1 MTILYIVRHFD
12 VVLSRCILY
21 LQKNAYLGHLDIKV
35 LELLWTKL
43 IKIFRKN
50 TIYIL
55 LTSKINKIQKK
66 KIILQILL
74 ISRSPSL
81 VILPY
86 HLKKLATILKALRFK
101 NNTNLKGR
109 FFVHS
114 LVKKHRKIYSHH
126 FNVENKLRNTLL
138 HGMHTIMKD
147 YMQNYNDLFWVTIFY
162 TRIY

>member
-86 HLKKLATILKALRFK
+86 HLKKLATILNALRFK
-101 NNTNLKGR
+101 YNTNLKGR

>member
-1 MTILYIVRHFD
+1 MELLVFDGKFLWPFYILSD
-12 VVLSRCILY
+12 TLMLSCPDAFCICK
-21 LQKNAYLGHLDIKV
+21 KNAYLGHLDIKV

-66 KIILQILL
+66 IILQILL
-74 ISRSPSL
+74 KSRSHTL

-101 NNTNLKGR
+101 YNTNLKGR
-109 FFVHS
+109 FFC
-114 LVKKHRKIYSHH
+114 
-126 FNVENKLRNTLL
+126 
-138 HGMHTIMKD
+138 
-147 YMQNYNDLFWVTIFY
+147 LFPCEETPKNIFSSFQ
-162 TRIY
+162 

>member
-101 NNTNLKGR
+101 CNTNLKGR
-109 FFVHS
+109 FFCS
-114 LVKKHRKIYSHH
+114 FPCEETPK
-126 FNVENKLRNTLL
+126 N
-138 HGMHTIMKD
+138 
-147 YMQNYNDLFWVTIFY
+147 IFSSFQ
-162 TRIY
+162 

>member
-74 ISRSPSL
+74 ISRSPL

-86 HLKKLATILKALRFK
+86 HLKKLATILKPLRFK
-101 NNTNLKGR
+101 YNTNLKGR

-114 LVKKHRKIYSHH
+114 LVKKHRKIFSS
-126 FNVENKLRNTLL
+126 FQCRK
-138 HGMHTIMKD
+138 
-147 YMQNYNDLFWVTIFY
+147 
-162 TRIY
+162 